1 MHYKSRLRMSLVLLI
16 IVLLVLSCST
26 PLPTVISTS
35 LPNHTQEVNS
45 TPSIPFLTDPVEFT
59 PTETPTVTAIPVPLL
74 YAKVVSAGFMQ
85 TCAVTLSNGL
95 KCWGNY
101 VTNHPGDSSNNY
113 HTYPE
118 DIPGLE
124 NGVDDISS
132 YGDFSCVLLTSGGVK
147 CWGSN
152 TYGSLGDDR
161 ASGDYSWDPVDV
173 VGLSSGVNV
182 ITTGMYHVCALLQNG
197 SVKCWG
203 ANAGGLLGNG
213 TNYISTVPSDVIGL
227 SSGVKDIAAGNN
239 HTCALMV
246 TGGVKCWGA
255 NGYGPILGSGFAD
268 THYPVYAVVDV
279 KGLSSGIVAITAGN
293 DFTCVLL
300 ESGGVKCWGYNSGG
314 YLGDGTEIDRPTPVD
329 VINLNLPVVSLSAG
343 DNSSCVLLNDGTIK
357 CWGRNLLRQQ
367 GDELYLSSPT
377 SIEVFSKII
386 TAVSIGRTHTCAIME
401 DSAIMCWGLND
412 FGQLGVGTTD
422 RLLPPTYVLCPD
434 CQP

>member
-1 MHYKSRLRMSLVLLI
+1 MHYKSRFRMSLVLLI
-16 IVLLVLSCST
+16 LVLLVLSCST

-59 PTETPTVTAIPVPLL
+59 PAETPTVTAIPVPLL

-213 TNYISTVPSDVIGL
+213 TIDTYIIYRHSNQCRLP
-227 SSGVKDIAAGNN
+227 
-239 HTCALMV
+239 
-246 TGGVKCWGA
+246 
-255 NGYGPILGSGFAD
+255 P
-268 THYPVYAVVDV
+268 
-279 KGLSSGIVAITAGN
+279 KGL
-293 DFTCVLL
+293 D
-300 ESGGVKCWGYNSGG
+300 K
-314 YLGDGTEIDRPTPVD
+314 R
-329 VINLNLPVVSLSAG
+329 
-343 DNSSCVLLNDGTIK
+343 
-357 CWGRNLLRQQ
+357 
-367 GDELYLSSPT
+367 LSSPKLLQGV
-377 SIEVFSKII
+377 SRFIGKFFKILC
-386 TAVSIGRTHTCAIME
+386 AEIGH
-401 DSAIMCWGLND
+401 
-412 FGQLGVGTTD
+412 VV
-422 RLLPPTYVLCPD
+422 LLPITP
-434 CQP
+434 